1 LEKSENRAE
10 ELIVLLRNAGRATRA
25 HRIESEHDLTEK
37 LNEHNWDLL
46 LGVEEA
52 SGLKLERV
60 IEIVQELE
68 KDVPIIMIA
77 ADRDPKSIT
86 RGMRMG
92 ALDVALENDEE
103 RLALIAKR
111 ELGNLQHRRLRRKA
125 EVEVR
130 EVDRRNQLLLSTS
143 SVAIAYVHDGMHIYT
158 NSTYGQL
165 FGYENPADFAGIP
178 IIDLIASEDHAIFK
192 SFLTAHKKEG
202 DSEPHEFTCVTSD
215 DERVLTNLSLSHAS
229 YDGESCTQVIFEPM
243 TQDAELADRIKEIS
257 NQDLLTGLYNRR
269 YFIEHLDTSISHASE
284 GSQSYILLYISVDNF
299 SRLQTDAGIS
309 VADLILGDLASLLRE
324 KVDEKHIMAR
334 FSDDVFTLLYVG
346 DKDTATKLGKKICS
360 TIDDHLSEVSG
371 KSYHATV
378 SIGLSLITENAP
390 SSEEIVSRARHAANS
405 IEDGN
410 GISFYHPPK
419 PAKAAQGR
427 GGSKVLTD
435 DMIMDLVRRRLED
448 NTFKILFQ
456 PMINLHGND
465 DDEQFEVL
473 LRLPDLDNN
482 DLIPAQFLDH
492 AAKAGLLDKL
502 DRWVI
507 LQSIKVLSVHRA
519 SGSKARLFIN
529 VTHKSMS
536 DNTFLPWMSVALKAA
551 RLPSDAIIFQIHE
564 NDATA
569 YIKYADRFAKGMA
582 QLHCK
587 TSINHFGC
595 SLNPFNLL
603 KHLTPDYVKLDR
615 SFTENL
621 EDSKEKQDDL
631 NEMVTSLHKLGVL
644 TAISGVEDPMVLATL
659 WQAGINYIQGN
670 YISNP
675 LETLDYDFAAEDI

>member
-1 LEKSENRAE
+1 
-10 ELIVLLRNAGRATRA
+10 
-25 HRIESEHDLTEK
+25 
-37 LNEHNWDLL
+37 
-46 LGVEEA
+46 
-52 SGLKLERV
+52 
-60 IEIVQELE
+60 
-68 KDVPIIMIA
+68 
-77 ADRDPKSIT
+77 
-86 RGMRMG
+86 
-92 ALDVALENDEE
+92 
-103 RLALIAKR
+103 
-111 ELGNLQHRRLRRKA
+111 
-125 EVEVR
+125 
-130 EVDRRNQLLLSTS
+130 
-143 SVAIAYVHDGMHIYT
+143 
-158 NSTYGQL
+158 
-165 FGYENPADFAGIP
+165 
-178 IIDLIASEDHAIFK
+178 
-192 SFLTAHKKEG
+192 
-202 DSEPHEFTCVTSD
+202 
-215 DERVLTNLSLSHAS
+215 
-229 YDGESCTQVIFEPM
+229 
-243 TQDAELADRIKEIS
+243 
-257 NQDLLTGLYNRR
+257 
-269 YFIEHLDTSISHASE
+269 
-284 GSQSYILLYISVDNF
+284 
-299 SRLQTDAGIS
+299 
-309 VADLILGDLASLLRE
+309 
-324 KVDEKHIMAR
+324 
-334 FSDDVFTLLYVG
+334 
-346 DKDTATKLGKKICS
+346 
-360 TIDDHLSEVSG
+360 
-371 KSYHATV
+371 
-378 SIGLSLITENAP
+378 
-390 SSEEIVSRARHAANS
+390 
-405 IEDGN
+405 
-410 GISFYHPPK
+410 
-419 PAKAAQGR
+419 
-427 GGSKVLTD
+427 
-435 DMIMDLVRRRLED
+435 
-448 NTFKILFQ
+448 
-456 PMINLHGND
+456 MINLHGND